1 MWNDHK
7 EAISDEYP
15 THKLVMFQLPPNLNH
30 IGYHL
35 IISQP
40 LSHGH
45 QSELNETSNIG
56 MFNNYHSSE
65 HKSCS
70 SSWSNSNL
78 AFDKK

>member
-15 THKLVMFQLPPNLNH
+15 THKLVIFQLPLNLNH
-30 IGYHL
+30 IGYHI

-45 QSELNETSNIG
+45 QSELNKKQAILGCLIIIIPLNT
-56 MFNNYHSSE
+56 
-65 HKSCS
+65 
-70 SSWSNSNL
+70 NL
-78 AFDKK
+78 VHIPGLIAIF